1 MPEVRKFPDRSGER
15 RILRTAAAL
24 GTAAMLSAVGA
35 GVGSGVASA
44 DLLCGYSTPASDSG
58 AEVDAIKSL
67 KASYFQNID
76 AKNWDA
82 LRNLLAPDV
91 VEDTTCSAGP
101 LLVGRDPFIA
111 FLKVTL
117 GAANTHHQGYDPHI
131 HLTSATTAEGL
142 WTLED
147 VLIFGGTVGVHGY
160 GHYNDRYTK
169 ADGRWIVKYS
179 KLTRTRLDL
188 INPDG
193 TLIQADAPLDVVV
206 AAVKRSLGDS
216 YHDQVRWAEE
226 ACDRRQRLSRV
237 SRHAFAR
244 RRGPRRT
251 CHATPNQLYE
261 RHRRP

>member
-1 MPEVRKFPDRSGER
+1 MPGATVRRF
-15 RILRTAAAL
+15 LVAAL
-24 GTAAMLSAVGA
+24 GTATMFGFV
-35 GVGSGVASA
+35 GVGVGGGVASA
-44 DLLCGYSTPASDSG
+44 DLLCGYSTPAADSG
-58 AEVDAIKSL
+58 PEVDAIKQL

-111 FLKVTL
+111 FLKLTL
-117 GAANTHHQGYDPHI
+117 GAATTHHQGYDPHI

-160 GHYNDRYTK
+160 GHYNDRYVK
-169 ADGRWIVKYS
+169 VNGQWIVKYS

-193 TLIQADAPLDVVV
+193 TVIQANAPLDAVV
-206 AAVKRSLGDS
+206 AAVKKVTG
-216 YHDQVRWAEE
+216 
-226 ACDRRQRLSRV
+226 
-237 SRHAFAR
+237 
-244 RRGPRRT
+244 G
-251 CHATPNQLYE
+251 
-261 RHRRP
+261 